1 MSRKLLLVEGRDDGA
16 VAIALW
22 NARGFPR
29 SFEVEVEDEIEGIG
43 GEIAGKDAVLKSLS
57 VYFKNRQVYPVVGVL
72 LDADES
78 LSATWDAVAG
88 RLQGAGYLIPS
99 DLPTAGLVLDHPSG
113 DGPRIGVW
121 LMPDNSLPGM
131 LEDFM
136 RALIPGD
143 DTLAPEVE
151 RALQAIEDKRLQRY
165 ASRHRPK
172 AFIHTWLAWQ
182 KKPGKPMGLS
192 ITRGDLD
199 PTAPQADAFVNWLYR
214 LFLEG

>member
-151 RALQAIEDKRLQRY
+151 STPGNRGQEVAALC
-165 ASRHRPK
+165 
-172 AFIHTWLAWQ
+172 F
-182 KKPGKPMGLS
+182 
-192 ITRGDLD
+192 
-199 PTAPQADAFVNWLYR
+199 PTSSQGFHPYMAGVAKEAGQADGVVYYQGGFGSYSSS
-214 LFLEG
+214 G